1 MEKNTERIL
10 TEGQAGSARKEWE
23 EIAALEGTDEGTLYG
38 TFTYPCMAFHSLIC
52 C

>member
-10 TEGQAGSARKEWE
+10 TEGQAGSAKREWE
-23 EIAALEGTDEGTLYG
+23 EILELDAMDDGTLYG
-38 TFTYPCMAFHSLIC
+38 TFTYPCTAILSLVC